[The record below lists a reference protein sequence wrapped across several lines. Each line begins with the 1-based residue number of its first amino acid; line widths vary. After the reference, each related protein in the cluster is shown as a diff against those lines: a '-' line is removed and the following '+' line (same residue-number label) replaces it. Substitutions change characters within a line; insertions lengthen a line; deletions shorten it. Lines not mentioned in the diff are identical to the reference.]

1 MTEHTTSQAE
11 LNYDR
16 YIQEYK
22 FEAELNHMGEFALMV
37 DGEIE
42 GWFPSMEDAYNAG
55 MEQHGGLGN
64 FSIQEVGAKPVKLGG
79 MTLMTL

>member
-1 MTEHTTSQAE
+1 MHVTAVTQGAPPLGLANCLGKRQTIPDEPTSQAE

-16 YIQEYK
+16 YINEYQR
-22 FEAELNHMGEFALMV
+22 EAERTHMGEVALMV

-55 MEQHGGLGN
+55 MVTSG
-64 FSIQEVGAKPVKLGG
+64 
-79 MTLMTL
+79 

>member
-1 MTEHTTSQAE
+1 MPDEPTSQAE

-16 YIQEYK
+16 YINEYQR
-22 FEAELNHMGEFALMV
+22 EAERTHMGEVALMV

-55 MEQHGGLGN
+55 MEHHGLGN
-64 FSIQEVGAKPVKLGG
+64 FSIQEVGAQPVKLGG